1 MCLQLV
7 CREEWWQI
15 LDLDITEIASPSAPS
30 RNFVIDL
37 SADRIKQ
44 KDKRHVE
51 VDESKEV
58 KGPAWQN
65 ADCTDAKAW
74 QSLELDAALK
84 NATPLLKMY
93 KLSARGLI
101 CISALLPSRMY

>member
-30 RNFVIDL
+30 RNFVVDL

-58 KGPAWQN
+58 KGLAWQN
-65 ADCTDAKAW
+65 ADCTDTKAW
-74 QSLELDAALK
+74 
-84 NATPLLKMY
+84 
-93 KLSARGLI
+93 
-101 CISALLPSRMY
+101 